1 MVSCAHWIQTLNGGV
16 YDYASH
22 KNSTPITPNVIAHSL
37 SRTYRFRGHS
47 RHRWT
52 VAEHS
57 LLVRE
62 IGVQLCNCDID
73 RLTATPYLL
82 LHDAHE
88 AVLGDM
94 PSPLK
99 KYLKDKR
106 MFDMEAVERE
116 TDRRIYADLLLPL
129 PPAWVV
135 DLIREADLYALCME
149 REAFM
154 ASKHEWVIDNTKIP
168 STINVSI
175 KKELST
181 RTLTRV
187 FRIAIEDAIN
197 AAQPS
202 I

>member
-1 MVSCAHWIQTLNGGV
+1 MVPCAYWIQTHGAGV
-16 YDYASH
+16 YDYTSH
-22 KNSTPITPNVIAHSL
+22 KNSTPVTPHVIAHSL

-47 RHRWT
+47 RNRWT

-62 IGVQLCNCDID
+62 IGEQLCTSDVD
-73 RLTATPYLL
+73 RVTSSPYLL

-88 AVLGDM
+88 AFLGDM
-94 PSPLK
+94 PAPLK
-99 KYLKDKR
+99 RYLKEKKSVDLQ
-106 MFDMEAVERE
+106 FLELE

-129 PPAWVV
+129 PPPWVAS
-135 DLIREADLYALCME
+135 LIREADLYALCME

-175 KKELST
+175 KKELSIQ
-181 RTLTRV
+181 TLTRV

-197 AAQPS
+197 AAQPA
-202 I
+202 